1 MGKGLDKVLK
11 RAAARLSDM
20 VKTDADFMLR
30 VQHIGRCMQK
40 EELMKVFLNLRME
53 KDPDQVFR
61 VLQLESELCG
71 AVKS

>member
-1 MGKGLDKVLK
+1 MGHKVLE

-20 VKTDADFMLR
+20 VKTDADLMLR
-30 VQHIGRCMQK
+30 IQHIGRCMQK

-61 VLQLESELCG
+61 VLQLESAIAG
-71 AVKS
+71 PVKSV